1 MSGMTTD
8 NDASYSKYS
17 NSAMLLKYD
26 TESLDTTRKHSL
38 SQKKPK
44 ITVSIIAVFVAYSEH
59 F

>member
-17 NSAMLLKYD
+17 KSAMLLKYD
-26 TESLDTTRKHSL
+26 TESLDEETFFVS
-38 SQKKPK
+38 KKPK
-44 ITVSIIAVFVAYSEH
+44 ITTSIIAIFVAYSEN